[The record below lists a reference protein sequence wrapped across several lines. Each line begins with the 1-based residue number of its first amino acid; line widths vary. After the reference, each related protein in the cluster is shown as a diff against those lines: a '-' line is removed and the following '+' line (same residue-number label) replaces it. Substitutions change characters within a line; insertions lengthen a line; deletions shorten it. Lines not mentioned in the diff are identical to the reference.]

1 MPCDNMKKLLNCS
14 PAFAQPSHLLR
25 PASKALSG
33 QQTEREV
40 FVFLNT
46 AAAFQAAEFEII

>member
-1 MPCDNMKKLLNCS
+1 MKKLLNCS